1 MTVKGLDKLRTDPMA
16 RRLLDGPPS
25 VEVTLVPGGPPATV
39 RVGERVR
46 VIYRGRDYV
55 ADVLRLEPWGWRCRP
70 DREPG
75 FDAPMWM
82 SCSWDGIGAS
92 E

>member
-1 MTVKGLDKLRTDPMA
+1 MRGIEKLRNDPMA

-25 VEVTLVPGGPPATV
+25 VEVTLMPGDLAVTV
-39 RVGERVR
+39 RAGDRVR
-46 VIYRGRDYV
+46 FKYRGRDYV

-75 FDAPMWM
+75 LDAPMWM
-82 SCSWDGIGAS
+82 SCSWDGIGADG
-92 E
+92 